1 MSEEEIWEQIRAVAT
16 DYNNRRKPLFRG
28 NYYTLWVKT
37 AGNEV
42 IAITKAGPDAES
54 ISPIED
60 DGGRITTFSTT
71 IDDFMEFMGSYN
83 PLEVGEYEYK
93 EEAYHALTSE
103 LLWKMSWEVTTQ
115 HKSAGREALE
125 NHVRSILSDSP
136 IRVADIRDS
145 ISAKLSPSIFDVEK
159 TGHGRKRWE
168 TRLQNVITD
177 LKWEGKIGHL
187 KRDQYISPIVCPNPL
202 DPEKFWSDVRERAMA
217 KYDDEEICSFKDHRH
232 GTGMFFI
239 QSVSLDKIQFRREA
253 LSGYEKIDH
262 IQFDK
267 KRVMGMANA
276 LNAVGGV
283 GTRVTIGG
291 AREVYSELLVS
302 LSSMIEFDQNEMIVI
317 ADTVVDSS
325 IDFDCNNINSD
336 VDLRKRALKP
346 GVQREGASKFRK
358 EVLENYGSKCAISG
372 ISVVDTIQAA
382 HIRPY
387 NGPET
392 NHPANGIALRSDIHR
407 LFDLGKI
414 RINPGDLRI
423 HLHPEIELEYRE
435 ICSEK
440 LELKS
445 VSIPPNT
452 EALEL
457 MWSFE
462 KNRWF

>member
-54 ISPIED
+54 IPQIED
-60 DGGRITTFSTT
+60 DGGRITTFSAR
-71 IDDFMEFMGSYN
+71 IDDFLGFIESYET
-83 PLEVGEYEYK
+83 LEEADYEYK
-93 EEAYHALTSE
+93 ERAYKALTNE
-103 LLWKMSWEVTTQ
+103 MLGIDEVTI
-115 HKSAGREALE
+115 KKKKLK
-125 NHVRSILSDSP
+125 NHIKSILSDSP
-136 IRVADIRDS
+136 MSMADFRESVSDSFTLS
-145 ISAKLSPSIFDVEK
+145 ISDLEI

-168 TRLQNVITD
+168 TNLQNAVTD
-177 LKWEGKIGHL
+177 LKNEGKIGHL
-187 KRDQYISPIVCPNPL
+187 KRDQYISPIVCKNPL

-217 KYDDEEICSFKDHRH
+217 EYDDEEICNFKDHRR
-232 GTGMFFI
+232 GTGVFFI
-239 QSVSLDKIQFRREA
+239 QSVSSDKIQFRRDP

-262 IQFDK
+262 IRFDK
-267 KRVMGMANA
+267 KRVRGMANA

-302 LSSMIEFDQNEMIVI
+302 LSSMIEFDENEKIVI
-317 ADTVVDSS
+317 SDTVVDSS
-325 IDFDCNNINSD
+325 IDFDYNKNNAD

-372 ISVVDTIQAA
+372 ISVVDAIQAA

-457 MWSFE
+457 MWSFG